1 MVLYIIGI
9 GLAESGDITVKG
21 LDAARNSNNV
31 YLDSYTSPLLYPV
44 ANLEKKI
51 GKKIILA
58 DRKMV
63 EQEPEETILK
73 GAKEGNNAF
82 LVVGDAL
89 SATTH
94 IDLMMRAQKLGIET
108 EIIHN
113 ASILTA
119 VAETGLQLYKFGKT
133 ASIPFPDEKSSYLP
147 NTPYDILKQNK
158 SIEAHTLFLLDLN
171 PQENKFMT
179 IAEAINYLL
188 KVELTRGER
197 VFITDMLCVACSC
210 LGSKN
215 QIIRLG
221 KAKELVKDSF
231 GKPPY
236 CLIVPGKLHF
246 MEEEA
251 LKRF

>member
-1 MVLYIIGI
+1 MTLYIIGL

-94 IDLMMRAQKLGIET
+94 IDLMLRAQKLGIEV
-108 EIIHN
+108 ELVHN
-113 ASILTA
+113 SSILTA

-133 ASIPFPDEKSSYLP
+133 ASIPFPEGNYLP
-147 NTPYDILKQNK
+147 ETPYDILKQNK
-158 SIEAHTLFLLDLN
+158 SIDAHTLFLLDLH
-171 PQENKFMT
+171 PAENKFMT

-197 VFITDMLCVACSC
+197 VFTTETLCVACAR

-215 QIIRLG
+215 QIIRVG
-221 KAKELVKDSF
+221 KAKELAKESF
-231 GKPPY
+231 GKPPF

-251 LKRF
+251 LKKF

>member
-1 MVLYIIGI
+1 MLYIIGI
-9 GLAESGDITVKG
+9 GLADAGDITVKG

-31 YLDSYTSPLLYPV
+31 YLDSYTSPLLFPL
-44 ANLEKKI
+44 ASLEKKLDR
-51 GKKIILA
+51 KIIRA

-94 IDLMMRAQKLGIET
+94 IDLMLRAQKLGIET

-133 ASIPFPDEKSSYLP
+133 ASIPFPNDASSYLP

-158 SIEAHTLFLLDLN
+158 SIEAHTLFLLDLH
-171 PQENKFMT
+171 PAENKFMT
-179 IAEAINYLL
+179 VAEAVNYLL
-188 KVELTRGER
+188 KIELTRGER
-197 VFITDMLCVACSC
+197 VFLPETVCVACSC
-210 LGSKN
+210 LGSKK
-215 QIIRLG
+215 QIIRVG

-231 GKPPY
+231 GKPPF
-236 CLIVPGKLHF
+236 CLIAPGKLHF

>member
-1 MVLYIIGI
+1 MTLYIIGI
-9 GLAESGDITVKG
+9 GLAESGDITVRG
-21 LDAARNSNNV
+21 LDAARNSNNI
-31 YLDSYTSPLLYPV
+31 YLDSYTSPLLFPL
-44 ANLEKKI
+44 ATLEKKI

-73 GAKEGNNAF
+73 GAKEGNNSF

-94 IDLMMRAQKLGIET
+94 IDLMMRATKAGIEL

-133 ASIPFPDEKSSYLP
+133 ASIPFPEGNYLP
-147 NTPYDILKQNK
+147 ETPYDILKQNK
-158 SIEAHTLFLLDLN
+158 SIDAHTLFLLDLR

-179 IAEAINYLL
+179 VGEAINYLL
-188 KVELTRGER
+188 KVELTRGEK
-197 VFITDMLCVACSC
+197 VFTTETLCIACSR
-210 LGSKN
+210 LGSKG
-215 QIIRLG
+215 QIIRVG
-221 KAKELVKDSF
+221 KAKELAKDSF
-231 GKPPY
+231 GKPPF
-236 CLIVPGKLHF
+236 CLIVPSKLHF

-251 LKRF
+251 LKRV